1 MSNLRLKIA
10 LQKKGRLSDDSI
22 ELLRRCGL
30 KLLSSKSSLFYSAE
44 NYPIDLLLVR
54 DDDIPTLIQDGIC
67 DLGIVGDNV
76 LKEKT
81 QVNLEFS
88 SCFQTIMPLNFG
100 RCRLSI
106 AVPKDQEYQ
115 TIDFLQNKRIAT
127 SYPILL
133 QQFLKQ
139 ENITAQIVSISG
151 SVEIA
156 PGLNMADAIFD
167 LVSTGRT
174 LAENNLKELYV
185 VLESQAVFFKSTSE
199 FNSEK
204 KKIYDVLL
212 KRIQSVIKAQESKYI
227 LFHAPRD
234 AISKIREILPGC
246 ESPTILP
253 LEGSEDKVAVH
264 VVSRESVFWNT
275 LEKLQTVGASAI
287 LVLPVEKMMA

>member
-10 LQKKGRLSDDSI
+10 VQKKGRLSDDSI

-30 KLLSSKSSLFYSAE
+30 KLISSKSSLFYSAE

-54 DDDIPTLIQDGIC
+54 DDDIPALIQDGIC
-67 DLGIVGDNV
+67 DLGIVGENV
-76 LKEKT
+76 VKEQTKPD
-81 QVNLEFS
+81 S
-88 SCFQTIMPLNFG
+88 DISAYFQTVMPLNFG

-106 AVPKDQEYQ
+106 AIPKDAEYQ
-115 TIDFLQNKRIAT
+115 SIEFLQNKRIAT
-127 SYPILL
+127 SYPNLL

-139 ENITAQIVSISG
+139 QNISAQIVSISG

-174 LAENNLKELYV
+174 LAENNLKEFYV
-185 VLESQAVFFKSTSE
+185 VLESQAVLFKKNNE
-199 FNSEK
+199 FSVEK
-204 KKIYDVLL
+204 IKIYDVLL
-212 KRIQSVIKAQESKYI
+212 RRMQSVIKAQESKYI
-227 LFHAPRD
+227 LFHAPRN

-253 LEGSEDKVAVH
+253 LEGNEDKVAVH

-275 LEKLQTVGASAI
+275 LERLEDVGASAI